1 MARRTHQQNIVR
13 NYYKNRD
20 GIMLQ
25 QLGEIVSEL
34 WLAPDEM
41 KRRRLWQRAEKALTA
56 LGVKQEEVRRIV
68 QSRDEKTLATFLNRK
83 F

>member
-13 NYYKNRD
+13 NYYKNRNE
-20 GIMLQ
+20 IMLQ

-34 WLAPDEM
+34 WLAPNEF
-41 KRRRLWQRAEKALTA
+41 KRRRLWQRAEKALA
-56 LGVKQEEVRRIV
+56 NMGVKKDEIARIV
-68 QSRDEKTLATFLNRK
+68 SSRDEKTLAAFLNRK

>member
-1 MARRTHQQNIVR
+1 MARRTRQQNIVR
-13 NYYKNRD
+13 DYYKNLD

-41 KRRRLWQRAEKALTA
+41 KRRRLWQRAEKALA
-56 LGVKQEEVRRIV
+56 NMGVKEDEIRRIV
-68 QSRDEKTLATFLNRK
+68 QSRDEKALAAFLNRK

>member
-1 MARRTHQQNIVR
+1 MARGTRQQKIIQ

-20 GIMLQ
+20 EIMLQ

-34 WLAPDEM
+34 WLAPDET
-41 KRRRLWQRAEKALTA
+41 KRRRLWQRVEKALVNMA
-56 LGVKQEEVRRIV
+56 VKEDEIRRIV
-68 QSRDEKTLATFLNRK
+68 QSRDEKTLAAFLNRE

>member
-20 GIMLQ
+20 GIMVQ

-34 WLAPDEM
+34 WLAPDES
-41 KRRRLWQRAEKALTA
+41 KRRRLWQRAEKALVTM
-56 LGVKQEEVRRIV
+56 GVKQDEIRRIV
-68 QSRDEKTLATFLNRK
+68 QSRDEKALAAFLNRK

>member
-1 MARRTHQQNIVR
+1 MARRTHQQNIIR

-20 GIMLQ
+20 EIMLQ

-34 WLAPDEM
+34 WLAPNEL
-41 KRRRLWQRAEKALTA
+41 KRRKLWQRAEKALGTM
-56 LGVKQEEVRRIV
+56 GVKPEEIRRIV
-68 QSRDEKTLATFLNRK
+68 QSRDEKALAAFLNRK

>member
-1 MARRTHQQNIVR
+1 MARRTRQQNIIR

-20 GIMLQ
+20 EIMLQ

-41 KRRRLWQRAEKALTA
+41 KRRRLWQRAEKALA
-56 LGVKQEEVRRIV
+56 NMGIKKDEIARIV
-68 QSRDEKTLATFLNRK
+68 RSRDEKALAAFLNRK